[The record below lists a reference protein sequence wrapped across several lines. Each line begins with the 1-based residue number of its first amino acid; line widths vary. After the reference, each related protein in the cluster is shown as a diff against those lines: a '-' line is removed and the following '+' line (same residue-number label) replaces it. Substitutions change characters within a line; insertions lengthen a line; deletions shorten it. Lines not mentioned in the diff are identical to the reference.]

1 MNNQKGFAPILV
13 LLTIIAAT
21 LVIGVG
27 YYIYDSRSLAKN
39 QAVSTPQEKTDAAE
53 DNAAKDPT
61 EGWKSYD
68 STYFSLKYPA
78 EWISMK
84 NSENCPDYFGR
95 GATEGSQGICQSD
108 AASQI
113 SVISSSDAV
122 GSYLPSA
129 EYSADI
135 IKTNVTVD
143 GVAADRY
150 TYVSKGTEFSG
161 FKDKGTKFVNY
172 IFTKNSRT
180 YVASYNDGNGKFKDV
195 LQAFDTMMTKTFQ
208 IKQ

>member
-1 MNNQKGFAPILV
+1 
-13 LLTIIAAT
+13 
-21 LVIGVG
+21 
-27 YYIYDSRSLAKN
+27 
-39 QAVSTPQEKTDAAE
+39 
-53 DNAAKDPT
+53 
-61 EGWKSYD
+61 
-68 STYFSLKYPA
+68 
-78 EWISMK
+78 
-84 NSENCPDYFGR
+84 
-95 GATEGSQGICQSD
+95 
-108 AASQI
+108 
-113 SVISSSDAV
+113 
-122 GSYLPSA
+122 LPSA